1 MSNLNLKKLRQA
13 QQVVNSDPDFRSLG
27 NVDIKLGLKV
37 DGSAFLITFS
47 GFTCHQVEK
56 INSTRFREADCLI
69 EMKGEQWNELSNDLN
84 SSEGLGLLGVDAREG
99 MVTGINPRKKMDL
112 YRYLTSV
119 EAFLRVCGRVE
130 EAA

>member
-13 QQVVNSDPDFRSLG
+13 QQVVNSDPDFRLLG
-27 NVDIKLGLKV
+27 NIDIKLGLKV

-112 YRYLTSV
+112 FRYLTSV

>member
-13 QQVVNSDPDFRSLG
+13 QQAVNSDPDFRSLG
-27 NVDIKLGLKV
+27 NIDIKLGLKV

-84 SSEGLGLLGVDAREG
+84 SSERLGLIGVDAREG
-99 MVTGINPRKKMDL
+99 VFTGINPRKKMDL

-119 EAFLRVCGRVE
+119 EAFLRVCGRIEV
-130 EAA
+130 AA

>member
-27 NVDIKLGLKV
+27 NIDIKLGLKV

-69 EMKGEQWNELSNDLN
+69 EMKGKQWDELSNDLN

-112 YRYLTSV
+112 FRYLTSV

>member
-27 NVDIKLGLKV
+27 NIDIKLGLKV

-119 EAFLRVCGRVE
+119 EAFLRVCGRIEV
-130 EAA
+130 AA

>member
-27 NVDIKLGLKV
+27 NIDIKLGLKV

-84 SSEGLGLLGVDAREG
+84 SSEGLGLLGVDAWEG

>member
-13 QQVVNSDPDFRSLG
+13 QQVVNSDPHFRSLG

-37 DGSAFLITFS
+37 GGSAFLITFS

-69 EMKGEQWNELSNDLN
+69 EMNGEQWDSFQRFELCR
-84 SSEGLGLLGVDAREG
+84 REG
-99 MVTGINPRKKMDL
+99 YWSRC
-112 YRYLTSV
+112 S
-119 EAFLRVCGRVE
+119 
-130 EAA
+130 

>member
-13 QQVVNSDPDFRSLG
+13 QQVVNSDPHFRSRG
-27 NVDIKLGLKV
+27 NIDIKLGLKIG
-37 DGSAFLITFS
+37 GSAFLITFS
-47 GFTCHQVEK
+47 GFTCHRVEK

-69 EMKGEQWNELSNDLN
+69 EMNGEQWDKLSNDLN
-84 SSEGLGLLGVDAREG
+84 SADGVGLIGVDVREG
-99 MVTGINPRKKMDL
+99 VVTGINPRKKMDL

-119 EAFLRVCGRVE
+119 ETFLRVCGCDE

>member
-1 MSNLNLKKLRQA
+1 MSNLNLKKLRRA
-13 QQVVNSDPDFRSLG
+13 QQVVNSDPDFRLLG
-27 NVDIKLGLKV
+27 NIDIKLGLKV
-37 DGSAFLITFS
+37 GGSAFLITFS

-84 SSEGLGLLGVDAREG
+84 SSEGLGLLGVDAWEG

>member
-13 QQVVNSDPDFRSLG
+13 QQVVNSDPDFRLLG
-27 NVDIKLGLKV
+27 NIDIKLGLKV

-99 MVTGINPRKKMDL
+99 VFTGINPRKKMDL
-112 YRYLTSV
+112 FRYLTSV

>member
-13 QQVVNSDPDFRSLG
+13 QQVVNSDPHFRSLG
-27 NVDIKLGLKV
+27 NIDIKLGLKV
-37 DGSAFLITFS
+37 GGSAFLITFS

-69 EMKGEQWNELSNDLN
+69 EMNGEQWDKLSNDLN
-84 SSEGLGLLGVDAREG
+84 SADGIGLIGVDAREG
-99 MVTGINPRKKMDL
+99 VVTGINPRKKMDL

-119 EAFLRVCGRVE
+119 ETFLRVCGCDE

>member
-13 QQVVNSDPDFRSLG
+13 QQAVNSDPDFRSLG
-27 NVDIKLGLKV
+27 NIDIKLGLKV

>member
-27 NVDIKLGLKV
+27 NIDIKLGLKV

-69 EMKGEQWNELSNDLN
+69 EMKGKQWDELSNDLN
-84 SSEGLGLLGVDAREG
+84 SSERVGLIGVDAWEG
-99 MVTGINPRKKMDL
+99 MVTGISPRKKMDL

>member
-27 NVDIKLGLKV
+27 NIDIKLGLKV

-56 INSTRFREADCLI
+56 LNSTRFREADCLI

-84 SSEGLGLLGVDAREG
+84 SSEGLGLLGVDAPEG
-99 MVTGINPRKKMDL
+99 VFTGINPRKKMDL

>member
-13 QQVVNSDPDFRSLG
+13 QQVVNSDPDFRLLG
-27 NVDIKLGLKV
+27 NIDIKLGLKV

>member
-112 YRYLTSV
+112 FRYLTSV

>member
-13 QQVVNSDPDFRSLG
+13 QQAVNSDPDFRSLG
-27 NVDIKLGLKV
+27 NIDIKLGLKV
-37 DGSAFLITFS
+37 DGSAFLITLS

-69 EMKGEQWNELSNDLN
+69 EMKGKQWDELSNDLN
-84 SSEGLGLLGVDAREG
+84 SSGGVGLIGVDAWEG

>member
-69 EMKGEQWNELSNDLN
+69 EMKGKQWDELSNDLN